1 MEGHTNE
8 PAQVT
13 EAFRLGAFAV
23 VVGLNYHSAAI
34 DHSTL
39 CSSGAERNTSMNTS
53 LKNKLLVC
61 DLDGTLL
68 DAQGQI
74 DEKSLTLIK
83 EFCAAGGHFVVCTGR
98 MDTDIQFIEEKLW
111 C

>member
-1 MEGHTNE
+1 
-8 PAQVT
+8 
-13 EAFRLGAFAV
+13 
-23 VVGLNYHSAAI
+23 
-34 DHSTL
+34 
-39 CSSGAERNTSMNTS
+39 MNTS

-83 EFCAAGGHFVVCTGR
+83 EFCSAGGHFVVCTGR
-98 MDTDIQFIEEKLW
+98 MDTDIQFIEEKLGVKSEYRISQNGAVIYDKKIN
-111 C
+111 